1 MSFTYAIREGISG
14 FQRAKLAAVGSILT
28 IMVSLLLLG
37 LFYVT
42 SVNTNR
48 ILDSLRS
55 KVEMEAFLDEPL
67 SSARIGELRK
77 SISAIEGVD
86 HVYFVT
92 KEEAAKI
99 FKQEFGEDIN
109 SVLDFNPLPP
119 SYKVFLKEDF
129 RSPAKAEIIAKQI
142 KTLQSVD
149 NVIYRKDM
157 LEFLENRSKTLSSLG
172 LLFGGLIG
180 LSSIFL
186 VSNTIRLTI
195 FAKRKSI
202 QTMKLVGA
210 SRSFVR
216 APFLIEGV
224 LQGIVGGTIAAG
236 ILYYIISFVIAFIS
250 RELSD
255 FIHIDLIFY
264 LGVIIVGGI
273 LGLLGS
279 TISVRKFIGDTVKN

>member
-48 ILDSLRS
+48 ILDNLRS

>member
-1 MSFTYAIREGISG
+1 MSFTYAIREGLSG

>member
-28 IMVSLLLLG
+28 ITVSLLLLG

-55 KVEMEAFLDEPL
+55 KVEMEAFLDEPITGL
-67 SSARIGELRK
+67 KIGELRK

-119 SYKVFLKEDF
+119 SYKVYLKEDY
-129 RSPAKAEIIAKQI
+129 RSPVKAEAISQKI
-142 KTLQSVD
+142 KTLQGVD

-172 LLFGGLIG
+172 LLFGALIG

-202 QTMKLVGA
+202 LTMKLVGA

-224 LQGIVGGTIAAG
+224 LQGLFGGIFASG

-255 FIHIDLIFY
+255 FIHIDMIFY
-264 LGVIIVGGI
+264 FAIILFGGI

-279 TISVRKFIGDTVKN
+279 TISVRKFIGDTVVN